1 MGQLKQASHKKQTHP
16 NKILTNLH
24 SSIIM
29 NLTDLRMIID
39 ERERKSGIP
48 DLLRAVGVK
57 VEITNLPVGDYIVA
71 PETVVERKS
80 VRDLISSV
88 FDGRL
93 FDQCNRL
100 KEHFEY
106 PAILMEG
113 NVDEIDEITEN
124 PLVFYGA
131 ISSVVLDY
139 KIPIIPTPSASHSAK
154 LLVSMCARQ
163 STTKGVFLKKIKK
176 SDDLQK
182 QQLSVLCSL
191 PGIGEKLAIRMLEK
205 FGSPTNTLKASY
217 TELSKIKGLGE
228 SRALKIRKMLDTES
242 KHIKKINQKT
252 LHDI

>member
-1 MGQLKQASHKKQTHP
+1 MTI
-16 NKILTNLH
+16 N
-24 SSIIM
+24 
-29 NLTDLRMIID
+29 DLRMIID

-48 DLLRAVGVK
+48 ELLRAVGVNIELK
-57 VEITNLPVGDYIVA
+57 NLPIGDYIVA

-80 VRDLISSV
+80 IQDFISSV

-100 KEHFEY
+100 KEHFEH
-106 PAILMEG
+106 PIILMEG
-113 NVDEIDEITEN
+113 DVDQIDDLTEN

-131 ISSVVLDY
+131 ISSIVLDF
-139 KIPIIPTPSASHSAK
+139 KIPIIPTPSASHTAK
-154 LLVSMCARQ
+154 LLIAMCKRQ
-163 STTKGVFLKKIKK
+163 ENKKGPFLKKIKK

-191 PGIGEKLAIRMLEK
+191 PGVGEKLATRMLER

-217 TELSKIKGLGE
+217 TDLSKIKGMGE
-228 SRALKIRKMLDTES
+228 SRALKIRKMLDAEN
-242 KHIKKINQKT
+242 KLKKKIDQKT

>member
-1 MGQLKQASHKKQTHP
+1 M
-16 NKILTNLH
+16 KI
-24 SSIIM
+24 
-29 NLTDLRMIID
+29 DELRIIID

-57 VEITNLPVGDYIVA
+57 IELTNLPIGDYIVA

-80 VRDLISSV
+80 VHDLISSV

-100 KEHFEY
+100 KENFAH

-113 NVDEIDEITEN
+113 NVDEIDEIAEN

-131 ISSVVLDY
+131 ISSIVLDY

-163 STTKGVFLKKIKK
+163 STKKGPFLKKIKK

-182 QQLSVLCSL
+182 QQLAVLCSL
-191 PGIGEKLAIRMLEK
+191 PGIGEKLATRMLEK
-205 FGSPTNTLKASY
+205 FGSPNSTLKASY
-217 TELSKIKGLGE
+217 TELSKIQGMGE
-228 SRALKIRKMLDTES
+228 ARALRIRKMLDAES
-242 KHIKKINQKT
+242 KYVKKINQKT

>member
-1 MGQLKQASHKKQTHP
+1 
-16 NKILTNLH
+16 
-24 SSIIM
+24 
-29 NLTDLRMIID
+29 MIVD
-39 ERERKSGIP
+39 KRERKSGIP

-57 VEITNLPVGDYIVA
+57 VELRNLPVGDYIVA

-80 VRDLISSV
+80 IHDLVSSV

-100 KEHFEY
+100 KEHFEH

-113 NVDEIDEITEN
+113 SLDKIEQIIEN

-131 ISSVVLDY
+131 ISAIVLDY

-154 LLVSMCARQ
+154 LLISMCARQ
-163 STTKGVFLKKIKK
+163 ATSKGPFLKKIKK

-191 PGIGEKLAIRMLEK
+191 PGVGEKLATRMLER
-205 FGSPTNTLKASY
+205 FGTPSKTLSASF
-217 TELSKIKGLGE
+217 TELSKIKGVGE
-228 SRALKIRKMLDTES
+228 SRALKIRKMLDAES
-242 KHIKKINQKT
+242 KYKKNTSQKT